1 MRAIFNLLQNS
12 MQSVASDSA
21 SGQSH
26 SHSHSSIQSHS
37 QSPIDPEDDP
47 HNRVRAVF
55 VSDVHLGTQGCQAEA
70 LLDFLKHH
78 PSEYLYLVGDI
89 VDGWQLKRRWFW
101 PQAHNDVIQKLL
113 RRVRK
118 GDRVIFV
125 PGNHDEFARAFVASM
140 FNAKPF
146 IPPPMASAC
155 GLPMAMILMESFN
168 TPNGWLTLVTMP
180 MNSPLSSIAISI
192 PSAEN

>member
-26 SHSHSSIQSHS
+26 SHSSIQSHS

-47 HNRVRAVF
+47 RNRVRAVF

-89 VDGWQLKRRWFW
+89 VDGWQ
-101 PQAHNDVIQKLL
+101 
-113 RRVRK
+113 
-118 GDRVIFV
+118 
-125 PGNHDEFARAFVASM
+125 
-140 FNAKPF
+140 
-146 IPPPMASAC
+146 
-155 GLPMAMILMESFN
+155 
-168 TPNGWLTLVTMP
+168 
-180 MNSPLSSIAISI
+180 
-192 PSAEN
+192 